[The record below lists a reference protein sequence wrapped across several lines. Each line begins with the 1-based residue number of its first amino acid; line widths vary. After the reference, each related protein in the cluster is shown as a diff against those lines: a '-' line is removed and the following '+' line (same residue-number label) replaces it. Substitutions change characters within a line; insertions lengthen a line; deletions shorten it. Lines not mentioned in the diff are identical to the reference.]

1 MGNRLSLP
9 AVAIHRLGVIEIV
22 PSHRHCFRTAHPCAQ
37 SVKSSATEPVL
48 SRSSRKDSATSNGL
62 PPYVGLIP
70 VKRNNKSH
78 HEKGYIQMYAK
89 NDPYKNSFIPRTIP
103 IWNRL
108 PLDTVNSSNTE
119 TFKLA
124 LSKLSSW

>member
-9 AVAIHRLGVIEIV
+9 AVAIHRLGVVEIA
-22 PSHRHCFRTAHPCAQ
+22 PSPRHCFRTAHLCAK
-37 SVKSSATEPVL
+37 SVKSSPTEPVL
-48 SRSSRKDSATSNGL
+48 SRSSRKDSATSSGL
-62 PPYVGLIP
+62 PPYVIP

-78 HEKGYIQMYAK
+78 HEKGYIQMNDK

-108 PLDTVNSSNTE
+108 PLDIVNSSNTE
-119 TFKLA
+119 TFKFA